1 MDYMSTCQ
9 ENSITFTGKRYTAEL
24 PWKLDSPPLPTNYD
38 IVKRRT
44 GNLLN
49 KLRQDPVTLNHYNAI
64 IKDQIKKEFIEEV
77 MPTDEPGKRVHY
89 IPHHA
94 VNKESSTTPIRIVY
108 DCSCR
113 MSRNHPSLNDCLQST
128 PPQLNDLTAILVRF
142 RFHKFAV
149 VSDIEKAFL
158 HVGLHEKDRD
168 VTRFLWPSDP
178 TNPDS
183 PLKTY
188 RFKSVLFGSVCSPFI
203 LNATILKHL
212 QRNCDNWISEKLC
225 KDLYVDNFLSSFDK
239 EADVL
244 RNFRESRDLMSAAG
258 FKLRSWNSNSI
269 LLREMTTHHNVLD
282 EDKVTK
288 LLGLRWQPEMDIMT
302 FAERPID
309 TNPITT
315 KRYIL
320 QSTSRIYDPLGIL
333 SQLP

>member
-1 MDYMSTCQ
+1 MSTYQ
-9 ENSITFTGKRYTAEL
+9 ANSITFTGERYTAEL
-24 PWKLDSPPLPTNYD
+24 PRKLDSPPLPTNYD

-49 KLRQDPVTLNHYNAI
+49 KLRQDPVTLNHYNVI

-94 VNKESSTTPIRIVY
+94 VKKESSTTPIRIVY

-128 PPQLNDLTAILVRF
+128 PPQLNDLAAILVRF

-158 HVGLHEKDRD
+158 NVGLHEKDRD
-168 VTRFLWPSDP
+168 VTRFVWPSDP

-212 QRNCDNWISEKLC
+212 
-225 KDLYVDNFLSSFDK
+225 
-239 EADVL
+239 
-244 RNFRESRDLMSAAG
+244 
-258 FKLRSWNSNSI
+258 
-269 LLREMTTHHNVLD
+269 
-282 EDKVTK
+282 
-288 LLGLRWQPEMDIMT
+288 
-302 FAERPID
+302 
-309 TNPITT
+309 
-315 KRYIL
+315 
-320 QSTSRIYDPLGIL
+320 
-333 SQLP
+333 